1 MVLSLRVDG
10 CNYQAPMLKLYLS
23 NTTFNCQ
30 APMSLPV
37 VLVKHLIVRHLCL
50 TVGGDRGSGGDC
62 SSGMM
67 SIGGF

>member
-1 MVLSLRVDG
+1 
-10 CNYQAPMLKLYLS
+10 MLKLYLS